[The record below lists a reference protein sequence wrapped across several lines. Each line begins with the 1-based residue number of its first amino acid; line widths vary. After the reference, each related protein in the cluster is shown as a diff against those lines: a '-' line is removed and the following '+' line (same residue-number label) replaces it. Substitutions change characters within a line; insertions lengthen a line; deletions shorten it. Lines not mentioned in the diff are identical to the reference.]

1 MVSLWTKDTCI
12 IHKDR
17 KLFLRLEEKRRCGDF
32 VMRRRHY
39 FLPKFHHLKRTACWS
54 LVWASRS
61 FKIIC
66 ELVTSPSGTNVD
78 STMDWCND
86 IYFFP
91 SLVTR
96 IELSRRDYEK
106 TRSPLPDACYYEKR
120 CARII
125 TSEDGVKPTKTT
137 HPNEN
142 LRLTIVLRPAAKLSQ
157 DFRTSSRRTYCIAS
171 AHNFTLIPREEV
183 SLLRH

>member
-1 MVSLWTKDTCI
+1 MKKT
-12 IHKDR
+12 
-17 KLFLRLEEKRRCGDF
+17 LFFTEIPSFEENNC
-32 VMRRRHY
+32 
-39 FLPKFHHLKRTACWS
+39 LL
-54 LVWASRS
+54 LVWALQS

-78 STMDWCND
+78 STLDRCND

-106 TRSPLPDACYYEKR
+106 TRSPLPDACYCEKR

-125 TSEDGVKPTKTT
+125 TSEDRVKPIKTT
-137 HPNEN
+137 HPNEKF
-142 LRLTIVLRPAAKLSQ
+142 RLTIVLRLSTKLSQ
-157 DFRTSSRRTYCIAS
+157 DFRTPSRRPYCIAS

-183 SLLRH
+183 SLPRH